1 MQREILSVLYTAE
14 KSDDSLFPPRSVSAV
29 AERKSFFSKFPRAFS
44 NSPDIHFHKRDFVGK
59 KPNVRL
65 KLRIVRLYIKIKI
78 RVHYVKEKRM
88 IAVLGALFANGLITL
103 LKFIAA
109 VFTGSSGMMA
119 EALHSLADTTNQVF
133 LLLGLR
139 FYKRPASEKHPFGY
153 GKERFFWS
161 FIAAIFIFGV
171 GATYAIYEG
180 IEKIRHPHEP
190 TNLFWAYLVLGIS
203 FVLESGSIALALYQE
218 VKEAHH
224 ENLTFSEYLSES
236 KDPTAKTVIFEDS
249 AALIGIIIAAGG
261 LLLGQFRVGPA
272 DGMLWDGIAS
282 VAIGVVLAIVAF
294 YLARSSRGLLLGE
307 AATKKDVDAICQA
320 IQTHPNVVEVVEL
333 LTMHLAPKQILVNA
347 HVNLRDELTN
357 EQIVQTNSEIEAKMK
372 EAVPKV
378 DMIFL
383 ETASVKNSKIKKL
396 IPEHIG

>member
-1 MQREILSVLYTAE
+1 ML
-14 KSDDSLFPPRSVSAV
+14 
-29 AERKSFFSKFPRAFS
+29 
-44 NSPDIHFHKRDFVGK
+44 
-59 KPNVRL
+59 
-65 KLRIVRLYIKIKI
+65 
-78 RVHYVKEKRM
+78 
-88 IAVLGALFANGLITL
+88 AVLGALFANGLITI

-119 EALHSLADTTNQVF
+119 ESLHSLADTTNQVF

-180 IEKIRHPHEP
+180 IEKIRHPHAIE
-190 TNLFWAYLVLGIS
+190 NLAWAYWVLGIS
-203 FVLESGSIALALYQE
+203 FVLEAGSIGLALYQE

-224 ENLTFSEYLSES
+224 EGLTFSQYLEES

-249 AALIGIIIAAGG
+249 AALLGIVLAAAG
-261 LLLGQFRVGPA
+261 LLLGQYKVPPYEGV
-272 DGMLWDGIAS
+272 MWDGIAS

-294 YLARSSRGLLLGE
+294 SLARFSRGLLLGE
-307 AATKKDVDAICQA
+307 AAIPKDVENIRQA
-320 IQTHPNVVEVVEL
+320 IESHSSVNKVVEL

-347 HVNLRDELTN
+347 HINLKNELTN
-357 EQIVQTNSEIEAKMK
+357 EQIVNCISEIEKDIK
-372 EAVPKV
+372 KVEPKV

-383 ETASVKNSKIKKL
+383 ETSSLSESAVNAV
-396 IPEHIG
+396 